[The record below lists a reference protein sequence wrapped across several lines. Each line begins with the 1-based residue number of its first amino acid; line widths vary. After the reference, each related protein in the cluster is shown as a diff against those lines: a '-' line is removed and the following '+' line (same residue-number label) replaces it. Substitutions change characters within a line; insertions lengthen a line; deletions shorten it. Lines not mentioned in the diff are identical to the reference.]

1 MELKGKKRKEV
12 ELKERYNIIKMEQK
26 IMNIKE
32 IEKSK
37 LKERQISFIILL
49 NKKHGQSTWTAHFFA
64 MIITYF
70 IPNSTKP
77 CHLEIYLT
85 V

>member
-1 MELKGKKRKEV
+1 MKLILSFIEKIIILMELKGKKRKKV

-37 LKERQISFIILL
+37 LKEKQISFVFNLL
-49 NKKHGQSTWTAHFFA
+49 YYFKFTFKFYYITFF
-64 MIITYF
+64 IQYI
-70 IPNSTKP
+70 
-77 CHLEIYLT
+77 